1 MSGRFSNSSKQKNS
15 LGLSK
20 YLNLEQ
26 SDANKAEKALLSL
39 VSKGNE
45 IAFRQLYNLWQSHLS
60 SYIFSITKSSELTAE
75 IVQDVFLKIWQNRE
89 NLSNIDN
96 FKAYL
101 FAVSHNYALN
111 ELRNLIREFSM
122 FQKWEKH
129 ILEETDENSDDAK
142 TNDLILV
149 DEAIDKLSERQKEI
163 YLLHR
168 HEKLT
173 YQQIAVQLGI
183 SKETVKTHLEM
194 AIKSIIKQLRF
205 RMVLI
210 LGLINYF

>member
-1 MSGRFSNSSKQKNS
+1 MSGRFSNSSKQKNF

-45 IAFRQLYNLWQSHLS
+45 IAFRQLYHLWQSHLS

-111 ELRNLIREFSM
+111 ELRNLIRKFLM

-129 ILEETDENSDDAK
+129 ILEETDENFDDAK

-173 YQQIAVQLGI
+173 YQQIAEQLGI
-183 SKETVKTHLEM
+183 SKETVKTHLGM

-210 LGLINYF
+210 LGLINYL

>member
-1 MSGRFSNSSKQKNS
+1 M
-15 LGLSK
+15 
-20 YLNLEQ
+20 EQ
-26 SDANKAEKALLSL
+26 SDVNKAEKALLLL

-60 SYIFSITKSSELTAE
+60 AYIFSITKSSELTAE

-89 NLSNIDN
+89 NLSNIDH

-101 FAVSHNYALN
+101 FTVSHNYALN
-111 ELRNLIREFSM
+111 ELRNLIRKVLM

-129 ILEETDENSDDAK
+129 FLEELDENIDDA
-142 TNDLILV
+142 TTGDLILV

-173 YQQIAVQLGI
+173 YQQIAERLGI
-183 SKETVKTHLEM
+183 SKETVKTHLEL
-194 AIKSIIKQLRF
+194 AIKSIIKQLSL
-205 RMVLI
+205 RMVLF
-210 LGLINYF
+210 LGLIINF